1 MSEEKIKQNGK
12 KVAAITS
19 FFLILLLVTFG
30 KFSIDKNVYAH
41 ATLLEP
47 QTKIVSNEEGAEIS
61 IEKGNVGTYH
71 FYITNRDGEDISQVK
86 MDYKIDVI
94 TGSNYLGNVIYSL
107 YHCDSEGTYDKE
119 KDKIVSNQVGSI
131 QNASNTWMNLPASTE
146 KIDYYVLE
154 FHPDTAGDFS
164 FDIMVTSQQS
174 K

>member
-1 MSEEKIKQNGK
+1 MSGKRTKQNGK
-12 KVAAITS
+12 KIAVITS
-19 FFLILLLVTFG
+19 FFLILSLITFG

-41 ATLLEP
+41 AALLKP

-71 FYITNRDGEDISQVK
+71 FYITNRDGEDISQVQ
-86 MDYKIDVI
+86 MDYKINVI
-94 TGSNYLGNVIYSL
+94 TGSGYTGNVTYSL

-119 KDKIVSNQVGSI
+119 KDKIVSDQVGSI
-131 QNASNTWMNLPASTE
+131 QNANDTLMNLPASAE
-146 KIDYYVLE
+146 KTDYYVVE

-164 FDIMVTSQQS
+164 FDIKVTSQQS